1 MQTLKGDSRSSF
13 GRTRGKQG
21 KISFMDRKTR
31 LRLFTIDN
39 SFCWK
44 WRESEIYSS
53 PGSNPDL
60 VYRHPPE
67 ISILTPC
74 KWFIPWLH
82 FTRALRVFTQV
93 IIAIERRRTIVTPL
107 KPRYWRSAIV
117 TMLCSF
123 LASFRNVSLNINFI
137 FKDTP
142 VFFKIT
148 SLRLAVAH
156 GCLQFLPSPL
166 FLESN
171 AWKLIAFSGWMKMIA
186 SSGSDSC
193 RMALVISPCLANL
206 QSTSSMNLSHG
217 RFVDKSWKSLLQW

>member
-1 MQTLKGDSRSSF
+1 MQT
-13 GRTRGKQG
+13 GKQG
-21 KISFMDRKTR
+21 KFSFMDRKTR
-31 LRLFTIDN
+31 RLFTTDN

-74 KWFIPWLH
+74 KVVYPMITFYRSLARLYPGH
-82 FTRALRVFTQV
+82 NRNRKKAGHSD
-93 IIAIERRRTIVTPL
+93 APKPPL
-107 KPRYWRSAIV
+107 LKVSYSNYAV
-117 TMLCSF
+117 LL

-193 RMALVISPCLANL
+193 RMAFVISPCLANL

>member
-1 MQTLKGDSRSSF
+1 MITFYPSLARLYSGHNRNRKKADHSDAPKASLLKVS
-13 GRTRGKQG
+13 
-21 KISFMDRKTR
+21 
-31 LRLFTIDN
+31 
-39 SFCWK
+39 
-44 WRESEIYSS
+44 YS
-53 PGSNPDL
+53 NYAVL
-60 VYRHPPE
+60 
-67 ISILTPC
+67 L
-74 KWFIPWLH
+74 
-82 FTRALRVFTQV
+82 
-93 IIAIERRRTIVTPL
+93 
-107 KPRYWRSAIV
+107 
-117 TMLCSF
+117 
-123 LASFRNVSLNINFI
+123 LASFRNVSLNVNFI

-193 RMALVISPCLANL
+193 RMAFVISPCLANL

-217 RFVDKSWKSLLQW
+217 RFVDKS